1 MKNLQSFEQFLNEKR
16 GETYNM
22 EVSLR
27 YASKA
32 MNAFEDGRWMK
43 YGEMTSTN
51 TYEFE
56 DEDMMMDFFDVL
68 TQEVKIPEDEIE
80 IKK

>member
-1 MKNLQSFEQFLNEKR
+1 MKNLQTFEQFLNEKSR
-16 GETYNM
+16 QNYTI

-32 MNAFEDGRWMK
+32 MDAFEDGRWMK

-51 TYEFE
+51 TYEFQ
-56 DEDMMMDFFDVL
+56 DEDMASDFYDIL
-68 TQEVKIPEDEIE
+68 TQDVKIPEKEIE
-80 IKK
+80 FN

>member
-16 GETYNM
+16 GETYTI

-32 MNAFEDGRWMK
+32 MDAFKDGNWSK
-43 YGEMTSTN
+43 YAEMTSTN

-56 DEDMMMDFFDVL
+56 DEDMASDFYEVL
-68 TQEVKIPEDEIE
+68 THDIKIPKGEIE
-80 IKK
+80 FN